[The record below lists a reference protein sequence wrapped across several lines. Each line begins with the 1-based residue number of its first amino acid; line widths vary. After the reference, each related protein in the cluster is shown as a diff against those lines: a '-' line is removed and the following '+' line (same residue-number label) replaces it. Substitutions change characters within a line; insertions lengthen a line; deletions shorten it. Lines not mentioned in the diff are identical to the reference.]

1 MCNILLLFV
10 FFDAFAAEFEFERP
24 CFLAVASCRNPTK
37 GDDVDTLV
45 VIDPA
50 TGVAIAEGDCRIGN
64 LAAWRIVGFRP
75 MQPSRSQRI
84 VSHEKCSSEDV
95 MTKVMPVVLAAAPL
109 FVMLTAMIAG

>member
-1 MCNILLLFV
+1 M
-10 FFDAFAAEFEFERP
+10 
-24 CFLAVASCRNPTK
+24 
-37 GDDVDTLV
+37 
-45 VIDPA
+45 IDPA